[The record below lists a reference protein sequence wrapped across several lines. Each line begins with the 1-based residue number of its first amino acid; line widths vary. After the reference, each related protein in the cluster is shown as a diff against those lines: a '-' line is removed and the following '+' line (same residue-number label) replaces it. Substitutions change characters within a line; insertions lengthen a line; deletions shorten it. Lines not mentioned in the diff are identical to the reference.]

1 MILRT
6 IHLFVKRLTIAGAIL
21 AGLAS
26 AISAHAEGSA
36 VKLGIKP
43 VGMSESYFTLTMA
56 PGETQEF
63 TVELGNF
70 GADTTKARTYAA
82 DAYTI
87 VNGGFGAKLDGEPT
101 SGTTRWLDYTADTIE
116 LAPGTGINRT
126 FKVAVPAATTPGEYI
141 TSLAIQNADIASATT
156 TGSVG
161 IRQVTRQVIAV
172 AITVPGPREPHL
184 EVGAATYRTIAGNSF
199 IAIAVKN
206 SGNVR
211 LKPSGEF
218 VLSDASGAEVS
229 RYPVVM
235 DSVYAGT
242 ETFVEVPFA
251 GRLNPG
257 EYMAALALSD
267 SAQQVQVAARPGS
280 LTVPKVEVE
289 GAVQPIGAVPQPA
302 AINQAPTAAAEF
314 NLRVVVI
321 GVSVVVA
328 VALLGLY
335 FYRRSRRAH
344 GPAV

>member
-6 IHLFVKRLTIAGAIL
+6 IHLFVKRLAILGAIL

-26 AISAHAEGSA
+26 AMGAHAEGSA

-43 VGMSESYFTLTMA
+43 VGMPGSYFTLTMI
-56 PGETQEF
+56 PGETHEF

-70 GADTTKARTYAA
+70 GADKVKARTYAA

-126 FKVAVPAATTPGEYI
+126 FKVAVPAGTTAGEYI
-141 TSLAIQNADIASATT
+141 TSLAIQKADIADTTT

-172 AITVPGPREPHL
+172 AITIPGPREPRL
-184 EVGAATYRTIAGNSF
+184 EIGAATYRTIAGNSF

-206 SGNVR
+206 TGNVR
-211 LKPSGEF
+211 LKPSGDF
-218 VLSDASGAEVS
+218 VLRDASGAEVS
-229 RYPVVM
+229 RYPIAM
-235 DSVYAGT
+235 DTVYAGT

-267 SAQQVQVAARPGS
+267 STQHVQVAARPNS

-302 AINQAPTAAAEF
+302 AINQAPTEAAGLD
-314 NLRVVVI
+314 LRIVLI
-321 GVSVVVA
+321 GVSLVVA
-328 VALLGLY
+328 FALFGLY
-335 FYRRSRRAH
+335 FYRRRRAP
-344 GPAV
+344 GPAA